1 VKKDAARLKMALSSA
16 LEKAMPV
23 RTSMWF
29 TGSAS
34 AASSER
40 VDRPTAVAAYG
51 RVEQMASPVC
61 DHCTADATAV

>member
-1 VKKDAARLKMALSSA
+1 VKSDAARLKMALSSA
-16 LEKAMPV
+16 VEKARPV

-34 AASSER
+34 AAGGER
-40 VDRPTAVAAYG
+40 GVNGPQQLTAAD
-51 RVEQMASPVC
+51 QMASPVC